1 MSKLLKGIKNIFIGE
16 DESDEIEFSAGYG
29 QPNMSRPQKPKINE
43 FDFDDMSG
51 AEYTYGAGAAR
62 AQRRGFPDNDMYDNA
77 YSDPRKKS
85 FVNDTFNDNSD
96 ADTAF
101 SSSSSASGYNNY
113 QEDERK
119 MNTDQMQTL
128 AIVLARPVDFS
139 EVRSI
144 GDDINAYKTVI
155 LNLEM
160 VKSDDAK
167 RILDFLSGVAYAN
180 KATIKMMA
188 QKTFAIMSKNVKF
201 DGKDLMTEL
210 ENNGYSF

>member
-1 MSKLLKGIKNIFIGE
+1 MGALKGLKNLFFGE
-16 DESDEIEFSAGYG
+16 EEAEPIEFESGYSA
-29 QPNMSRPQKPKINE
+29 PRESR
-43 FDFDDMSG
+43 
-51 AEYTYGAGAAR
+51 
-62 AQRRGFPDNDMYDNA
+62 
-77 YSDPRKKS
+77 
-85 FVNDTFNDNSD
+85 
-96 ADTAF
+96 
-101 SSSSSASGYNNY
+101 SSSSRDNFFDDDNDYNGFKVNTGGRSRERTSYSDSFDEGFSRPNTESGSSYSRTDSAKKY
-113 QEDERK
+113 EEERT
-119 MNTDQMQTL
+119 MSYEQTTTL
-128 AIVLARPVDFS
+128 QIVLARPMDFS

-180 KATIKMMA
+180 KAQIKMMA

-201 DGKDLMTEL
+201 DGKDLLTEL

>member
-1 MSKLLKGIKNIFIGE
+1 MGALKGFKNLFFGE
-16 DESDEIEFSAGYG
+16 EENDSFDYGSDFPSSKEKKVSSVK
-29 QPNMSRPQKPKINE
+29 N
-43 FDFDDMSG
+43 DF
-51 AEYTYGAGAAR
+51 
-62 AQRRGFPDNDMYDNA
+62 FDNDYSGYKGSSGSRA
-77 YSDPRKKS
+77 KETASYSDPFDEGFTRPKAAAEPTYSRANTSNNFEEERNMS
-85 FVNDTFNDNSD
+85 F
-96 ADTAF
+96 
-101 SSSSSASGYNNY
+101 
-113 QEDERK
+113 E
-119 MNTDQMQTL
+119 QTTTL
-128 AIVLARPVDFS
+128 QIVLARPVDFS

-180 KATIKMMA
+180 KAQIKMMA

-201 DGKDLMTEL
+201 DGKDLLTEL

>member
-1 MSKLLKGIKNIFIGE
+1 MGIIKGFTNLFIGE
-16 DESDEIEFSAGYG
+16 DDSDEVDFGQEFGS
-29 QPNMSRPQKPKINE
+29 PKSSKGSSTKDG
-43 FDFDDMSG
+43 FFDDNDFSGSKSKSG
-51 AEYTYGAGAAR
+51 ARSKENDVFTERPFTFEESFAR
-62 AQRRGFPDNDMYDNA
+62 SKTG
-77 YSDPRKKS
+77 SESS
-85 FVNDTFNDNSD
+85 FSTG
-96 ADTAF
+96 T
-101 SSSSSASGYNNY
+101 SSANRYEGEHTMSF
-113 QEDERK
+113 
-119 MNTDQMQTL
+119 DQTTTL
-128 AIVLARPVDFS
+128 QIVLARPVDFS

-180 KATIKMMA
+180 KAQIKMMA

-201 DGKDLMTEL
+201 DGKDLLTEL

>member
-1 MSKLLKGIKNIFIGE
+1 M
-16 DESDEIEFSAGYG
+16 
-29 QPNMSRPQKPKINE
+29 NM
-43 FDFDDMSG
+43 
-51 AEYTYGAGAAR
+51 
-62 AQRRGFPDNDMYDNA
+62 
-77 YSDPRKKS
+77 
-85 FVNDTFNDNSD
+85 
-96 ADTAF
+96 
-101 SSSSSASGYNNY
+101 
-113 QEDERK
+113 
-119 MNTDQMQTL
+119 DQMQTL
-128 AIVLARPVDFS
+128 QIVLARPVDFS

-180 KATIKMMA
+180 KAQIKMMA

-201 DGKDLMTEL
+201 DGKDLLTEL

>member
-1 MSKLLKGIKNIFIGE
+1 MGVLKGFKNIFIGE
-16 DESDEIEFSAGYG
+16 DDSDQIDYESDYSSSRETGRSSFEDSDLSSF
-29 QPNMSRPQKPKINE
+29 SRPASANRPKVKETIDPFADGSFTRQSDRTTGSSYRSSVS
-43 FDFDDMSG
+43 FDNF
-51 AEYTYGAGAAR
+51 EEEH
-62 AQRRGFPDNDMYDNA
+62 
-77 YSDPRKKS
+77 
-85 FVNDTFNDNSD
+85 NS
-96 ADTAF
+96 
-101 SSSSSASGYNNY
+101 
-113 QEDERK
+113 
-119 MNTDQMQTL
+119 MNMDQMQTL
-128 AIVLARPVDFS
+128 QIVLARPVDFS

-201 DGKDLMTEL
+201 DGKDLLTEL

>member
-1 MSKLLKGIKNIFIGE
+1 MSKLLEGIKNIFIGE
-16 DESDEIEFSAGYG
+16 DESDQIEFSAGYA
-29 QPNMSRPQKPKINE
+29 PQNGGRSQRVKMND

-51 AEYTYGAGAAR
+51 AEYSYGSNAPR
-62 AQRRGFPDNDMYDNA
+62 QRRNFPDDDMYDNA
-77 YSDPRKKS
+77 YSRKKS
-85 FVNDTFNDNSD
+85 YAKETFMNDSSDMDMGFGSGFN
-96 ADTAF
+96 
-101 SSSSSASGYNNY
+101 SGYNDY

-119 MNTDQMQTL
+119 MNNDQMQTL
-128 AIVLARPVDFS
+128 SIVLARPVDFS

>member
-1 MSKLLKGIKNIFIGE
+1 MGIIKGFTNLFIGE
-16 DESDEIEFSAGYG
+16 DDSDEVDFGQEFGS
-29 QPNMSRPQKPKINE
+29 PKSSKGSSTKDGF
-43 FDFDDMSG
+43 FDNNDFSGSKSKSG
-51 AEYTYGAGAAR
+51 ARSKENDVFTESPFTFEESFAR
-62 AQRRGFPDNDMYDNA
+62 SKTG
-77 YSDPRKKS
+77 SESS
-85 FVNDTFNDNSD
+85 FSTG
-96 ADTAF
+96 T
-101 SSSSSASGYNNY
+101 SSANRYEGEHTMSF
-113 QEDERK
+113 
-119 MNTDQMQTL
+119 DQTTTL
-128 AIVLARPVDFS
+128 QIVLARPVDFS

-180 KATIKMMA
+180 KAQIKMMA

-201 DGKDLMTEL
+201 DGKDLLTEL

>member
-1 MSKLLKGIKNIFIGE
+1 MGIIKGFTNLFIGE
-16 DESDEIEFSAGYG
+16 DDSDEVDFGQEFGS
-29 QPNMSRPQKPKINE
+29 PKSSKGSSTKDG
-43 FDFDDMSG
+43 FFDDNDFSGSKSKSG
-51 AEYTYGAGAAR
+51 ARSKENDVFTERPFTFEESFAR
-62 AQRRGFPDNDMYDNA
+62 SKTG
-77 YSDPRKKS
+77 SESS
-85 FVNDTFNDNSD
+85 FGTG
-96 ADTAF
+96 T
-101 SSSSSASGYNNY
+101 SSANRYEGEHTMSF
-113 QEDERK
+113 
-119 MNTDQMQTL
+119 DQTTTL
-128 AIVLARPVDFS
+128 QIVLARPVDFS

-180 KATIKMMA
+180 KAQIKMMA

-201 DGKDLMTEL
+201 DGKDLLTEL

>member
-1 MSKLLKGIKNIFIGE
+1 MSKWLQGIKNVFIGE

-29 QPNMSRPQKPKINE
+29 QQSMGAPRKPKINE

-51 AEYTYGAGAAR
+51 AEYSYGASNAR
-62 AQRRGFPDNDMYDNA
+62 QRRTFPDDDMYDNA
-77 YSDPRKKS
+77 YNTKRSYVK
-85 FVNDTFNDNSD
+85 DTFDDNSSMD
-96 ADTAF
+96 SGFTNNTT
-101 SSSSSASGYNNY
+101 SSYNNY
-113 QEDERK
+113 REDERK
-119 MNTDQMQTL
+119 MNSDQMQTL

-188 QKTFAIMSKNVKF
+188 QKTFAIMSRNVKF